1 MTGIFIFNYD
11 KFIILDIH
19 YILYFSNYGPTLEY
33 YKEIQNK
40 GFQQVLWLINDRI
53 TEVGVMNFF
62 VYWINK
68 QGEKE
73 LVTCHLDGTILP
85 GVMRDSV
92 IELAKE
98 WGIKVSEKEFYIQ
111 EVIEAIKEKRM
122 IEAFGT
128 GTAAIVCPIKSIHY
142 NGEVKL

>member
-1 MTGIFIFNYD
+1 ME
-11 KFIILDIH
+11 H
-19 YILYFSNYGPTLEY
+19 
-33 YKEIQNK
+33 YKEIQAK
-40 GFQQVLWLINDRI
+40 GFQQILWLINERV

-73 LVTCHLDGTILP
+73 LVTCNLDGTILP

-92 IELAKE
+92 IQLAKE
-98 WGIKVSEKEFYIQ
+98 WGIKVSEREFFIT
-111 EVIEAIKEKRM
+111 EIVDAIKEKRM

-128 GTAAIVCPIKSIHY
+128 GTAAIVCPIKSINY
-142 NGEVKL
+142 KSEVNPLFKFSYSKLNKFIS

>member
-1 MTGIFIFNYD
+1 
-11 KFIILDIH
+11 
-19 YILYFSNYGPTLEY
+19 LELQ
-33 YKEIQNK
+33 KEIQAQ
-40 GFQQVLWLINDRI
+40 GFQQILWLINERV

-62 VYWINK
+62 VYWENK

-92 IELAKE
+92 IQLAKE
-98 WGIKVSEKEFYIQ
+98 WGIKVSERDFYITDM
-111 EVIEAIKEKRM
+111 IEAIKEKRM

-128 GTAAIVCPIKSIHY
+128 GTAAIVCPIKSVNY
-142 NGEVKL
+142 KGEVMNCY